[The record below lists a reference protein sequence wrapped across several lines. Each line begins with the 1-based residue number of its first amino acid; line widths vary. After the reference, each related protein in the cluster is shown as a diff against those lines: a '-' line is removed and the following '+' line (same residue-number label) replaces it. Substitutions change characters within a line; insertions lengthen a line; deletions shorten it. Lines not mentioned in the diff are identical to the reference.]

1 MAPTVLTLL
10 ANGFEEIEATTPI
23 DLLRRADAKVTV
35 ASCSTDLE
43 VTGRSNITLRA
54 DTLLAQITDPST
66 FDLLLLPGGPAV
78 FDLRKRTEIIDLI
91 KAFAKSDKPVG
102 AICAAPLLLLDA
114 GVLTPD
120 SSCTAHGS
128 TSNEFTNLK
137 QNQAVVKNGKIIT
150 SRGAGTAVEFGLSL
164 VGLLFGPDKEN
175 EIRSSIHADLK

>member
-10 ANGFEEIEATTPI
+10 ANGFEEIEATAPI

-35 ASCSTDLE
+35 ASCSTNLE

-91 KAFAKSDKPVG
+91 KAFK
-102 AICAAPLLLLDA
+102 CL
-114 GVLTPD
+114 
-120 SSCTAHGS
+120 
-128 TSNEFTNLK
+128 
-137 QNQAVVKNGKIIT
+137 
-150 SRGAGTAVEFGLSL
+150 
-164 VGLLFGPDKEN
+164 
-175 EIRSSIHADLK
+175 